1 MYIIS
6 HSGTLASYDLNN
18 LKLLWSTQIGGS
30 NTPIISGN
38 SLFLID
44 NNNILYAIN
53 ANNGKIKWM
62 KQFDTNIEEGF
73 YFKDIKKLI
82 LRGHI

>member
-6 HSGTLASYDLNN
+6 HSGTLASYDLNK
-18 LKLLWSTQIGGS
+18 LKLLWSVQIGGG

-53 ANNGKIKWM
+53 AIMEKLNG
-62 KQFDTNIEEGF
+62 
-73 YFKDIKKLI
+73 
-82 LRGHI
+82 